1 MNTKR
6 NITRKHHRLMYFF
19 SLEKGIVEILWLKQQ
34 VFSIY
39 KWLRSNFLRLQR
51 TRGVDSC
58 VDLAKTNRSPGLV
71 FVNRF
76 WLMWSWS
83 SCRFVASGLK
93 YSVGWP
99 GSYSSLHDENLQR
112 TKIFTNF
119 GPFFQTYPFKKINYI
134 HFSKQFTTVTHIVG
148 LFLENEKYDENE
160 IY

>member
-1 MNTKR
+1 
-6 NITRKHHRLMYFF
+6 
-19 SLEKGIVEILWLKQQ
+19 
-34 VFSIY
+34 
-39 KWLRSNFLRLQR
+39 
-51 TRGVDSC
+51 
-58 VDLAKTNRSPGLV
+58 
-71 FVNRF
+71 
-76 WLMWSWS
+76 MWSWS

-112 TKIFTNF
+112 TQIFTNF
-119 GPFFQTYPFKKINYI
+119 GPFFQTYPFNKINFI

>member
-1 MNTKR
+1 M
-6 NITRKHHRLMYFF
+6 
-19 SLEKGIVEILWLKQQ
+19 
-34 VFSIY
+34 
-39 KWLRSNFLRLQR
+39 R

-58 VDLAKTNRSPGLV
+58 VDSAKTNRSPGLV

-112 TKIFTNF
+112 TKIFTNL
-119 GPFFQTYPFKKINYI
+119 
-134 HFSKQFTTVTHIVG
+134 G
-148 LFLENEKYDENE
+148 LFFKLILLIKLISFIFPNNLPQWLISSDFFLKMKSMMKMKY
-160 IY
+160 IKSTCRIAIHSHHRPKKQ

>member
-1 MNTKR
+1 M
-6 NITRKHHRLMYFF
+6 
-19 SLEKGIVEILWLKQQ
+19 
-34 VFSIY
+34 
-39 KWLRSNFLRLQR
+39 R

-58 VDLAKTNRSPGLV
+58 VDSAKTNRSPGLV

-119 GPFFQTYPFKKINYI
+119 GPFFQTYPFNKINFI
-134 HFSKQFTTVTHIVG
+134 HFFQTIYHSDSYRRTFSWKWKVWWKWNILNPHAESPFTVITAQKSSKWI
-148 LFLENEKYDENE
+148 
-160 IY
+160 

>member
-1 MNTKR
+1 M
-6 NITRKHHRLMYFF
+6 
-19 SLEKGIVEILWLKQQ
+19 
-34 VFSIY
+34 
-39 KWLRSNFLRLQR
+39 R

-58 VDLAKTNRSPGLV
+58 VDSAKTNRSPGLV

-76 WLMWSWS
+76 WPMWSWS

-119 GPFFQTYPFKKINYI
+119 GPFFFKLILLIKLISFIFPNNLPQWLISSDFFLKMKSMMKMKCIKSTCRITI
-134 HFSKQFTTVTHIVG
+134 HSHQCPKKQ
-148 LFLENEKYDENE
+148 
-160 IY
+160 